1 MKTVLFLAVSLI
13 AFAEPPPEVT
23 ELLRLTSDAM
33 ANGDAA
39 EFLKHVDPA
48 MPRYAELAQRLNL
61 LLTPQS
67 AASTIDVAHDEGDE
81 NKRRLELNWLIQAG
95 AERQKRG
102 KIIVTVE
109 RKNGAWRFTSIEPIE
124 FFAP

>member
-13 AFAEPPPEVT
+13 AFAVPPPEVT
-23 ELLRLTSDAM
+23 ELLRLASDAM

-48 MPRYAELAQRLNL
+48 MPRYAEFVQRLNA
-61 LLTPQS
+61 LLTPVET
-67 AASTIDVAHDEGDE
+67 ASTIDVVRDEGDS

-102 KIIVTVE
+102 KVIVTVE
-109 RKNGAWRFTSIEPIE
+109 RQNGVWKFTSIEPIE
-124 FFAP
+124 FFSP